1 MTPNKR
7 LALTEREQQIAR
19 LIIRGLRNRE
29 IAETLGT
36 TVGTVKFQV
45 HLILI
50 KQGVSRREHLF
61 HAQPDRHAA

>member
-7 LALTEREQQIAR
+7 LTLTEREQQIAR
-19 LIIRGLRNRE
+19 LIIGGLRNRE
-29 IAETLGT
+29 IAEKLGT

-61 HAQPDRHAA
+61 PAQPDRHAA